1 MKTYPCPIDET
12 VPVMEIPFGI
22 DSKTHALVVYTEHG
36 GVIMLDS
43 TVRDQPWCTKHH
55 INAIFAHELGHM
67 AAGEDED
74 AAESWAVR
82 KLKELEEFEAV
93 KLLLDRGI
101 V

>member
-1 MKTYPCPIDET
+1 MMMYPCPLDET
-12 VPVMEIPFGI
+12 IPVLEVPFGA
-22 DSKTHALVVYTEHG
+22 DCKTHALIAYTEHG

-43 TVRDQPWCTKHH
+43 NLRDQPWCTKHH

-67 AAGEDED
+67 AAGEDEE

-82 KLKELEEFEAV
+82 KLKELKEFEAV